1 MCVSLGFV
9 IEYYKVEMLKSF
21 TPRIRNSEIRMVKY
35 SYVEVTI
42 VNADVWR
49 GKEGVFVLIRMLI
62 EFSDSK

>member
-1 MCVSLGFV
+1 MIFRIIL
-9 IEYYKVEMLKSF
+9 IDYYRLEIYEFF
-21 TPRIRNSEIRMVKY
+21 TPRIRNGEIRMVKY